1 MKFRLSIE
9 ISIDLQKMNKI
20 SPFVKKMCMF
30 EEGHYQDWMEA
41 NTRHCR
47 ETEQNDTVFIF
58 TTEKSNF
65 VTFKQLIY
73 QSKRKEVIFNMKESE
88 LKKMQ

>member
-1 MKFRLSIE
+1 MK

-20 SPFVKKMCMF
+20 SPFVKKICVF

-65 VTFKQLIY
+65 VTFQQSIY
-73 QSKRKEVIFNMKESE
+73 QKKSKELNFNMKKSE

>member
-1 MKFRLSIE
+1 MK

-20 SPFVKKMCMF
+20 CPFVKKICVF

-58 TTEKSNF
+58 TTKKSNF
-65 VTFKQLIY
+65 VIFQQLIY
-73 QSKRKEVIFNMKESE
+73 PKKSKELNFNIKKSE

>member
-1 MKFRLSIE
+1 MK

-20 SPFVKKMCMF
+20 SPFVKKICVF
-30 EEGHYQDWMEA
+30 EEGHSQDWMEA

-65 VTFKQLIY
+65 VTFQQLIY
-73 QSKRKEVIFNMKESE
+73 QKKSKELNFNMKKSE